1 VQAREFGHPYQEGG
15 ETDPGPGGSELC
27 VGAAEVVKEEEGHKE
42 RVNLLKR
49 AFDLRV
55 HFWQQTGYRPAFER
69 GASPPSSFS
78 RPAEGGPEGYLLV
91 FIYFCISVFL

>member
-1 VQAREFGHPYQEGG
+1 LHGKEKILHNRSRLINLERHVQAREFGHPYQEGG

-27 VGAAEVVKEEEGHKE
+27 VGAAEVVKEEEGHKK

-55 HFWQQTGYRPAFER
+55 HF
-69 GASPPSSFS
+69 
-78 RPAEGGPEGYLLV
+78 
-91 FIYFCISVFL
+91 